1 MTSAPVRSDMEVM
14 GQNKI
19 LGEGWTLLAEV
30 GEGGRHGWMGASSS
44 TMAVIAKTIADIHES
59 SDRNTA
65 KSLLFNTQ
73 VLPTWLIPHTHTHT
87 HALNLNLKYITLQ
100 N

>member
-30 GEGGRHGWMGASSS
+30 GNEEHGQMGASSA
-44 TMAVIAKTIADIHES
+44 TMAVIVKTIADIHES
-59 SDRNTA
+59 SDRNICEIT
-65 KSLLFNTQ
+65 LLFNT
-73 VLPTWLIPHTHTHT
+73 
-87 HALNLNLKYITLQ
+87 
-100 N
+100 

>member
-30 GEGGRHGWMGASSS
+30 GDGGHGRMGASSAI
-44 TMAVIAKTIADIHES
+44 MAVIVKTIADIHES
-59 SDRNTA
+59 SDRNTCE
-65 KSLLFNTQ
+65 
-73 VLPTWLIPHTHTHT
+73 
-87 HALNLNLKYITLQ
+87 ITFI
-100 N
+100 